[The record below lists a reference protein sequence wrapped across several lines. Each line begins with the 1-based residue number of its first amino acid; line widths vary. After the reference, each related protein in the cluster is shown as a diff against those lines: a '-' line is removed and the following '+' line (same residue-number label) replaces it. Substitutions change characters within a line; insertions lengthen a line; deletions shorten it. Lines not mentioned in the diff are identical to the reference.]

1 MVRDEKVLAAIY
13 KAIGELNREL
23 AEDRRIKASVDT
35 VLFGKHSHLD
45 SYALVNLI
53 VATEQEIEDLFGVT
67 LTLADERAVSQER
80 SPFLTVRSFADY
92 ICARLETEGHD

>member
-1 MVRDEKVLAAIY
+1 MNRYEEVLVAIR
-13 KAIGELNREL
+13 KAIDELNREL
-23 AEDRRIKASVDT
+23 GANRRIESSVDT
-35 VLFGKHSHLD
+35 VLFGRRSLLD

-53 VATEQEIEDLFGVT
+53 VATEQEIQERFGVA

-92 ICARLETEGHD
+92 VCARLEAEIDD

>member
-1 MVRDEKVLAAIY
+1 MDRDEKVLAAIH
-13 KAIGELNREL
+13 KAIVELNREL
-23 AEDRRIKASVDT
+23 DEDRRIESTVDT

-53 VATEQEIEDLFGVT
+53 VATEQEIQDLFGVT

-80 SPFLTVRSFADY
+80 SPFLTVGSLANY
-92 ICARLETEGHD
+92 VCARLETEGHD